1 MGEVHASTP
10 AAERGARPNGGVGT
24 PPPTHRRRRR
34 RSMSRTDRRLPSST
48 RDDRD
53 PSTHTH
59 SRTPAPAR
67 QSTVK
72 SAKLSML
79 GVKGGLD
86 QEEVSEAM
94 LSQLACLHGAPG
106 RASNLVAR
114 AGTAVDDD
122 TGALANLEEHLAMLT
137 AIEEQ
142 LRTQHTLAKA
152 RIGGGF
158 CGHRWWFLWSRRRL
172 VEAMKC
178 FAPPSLA
185 TSCLRT
191 RHAFAKAR
199 GGGGGFCG
207 VVAAGARRR
216 EGARR
221 RWWFL

>member
-1 MGEVHASTP
+1 
-10 AAERGARPNGGVGT
+10 
-24 PPPTHRRRRR
+24 
-34 RSMSRTDRRLPSST
+34 MSRTDRRLPSST

-53 PSTHTH
+53 PSTHTRTRTRT
-59 SRTPAPAR
+59 RTPAPAR

-94 LSQLACLHGAPG
+94 LSQLAHLHGAPG
-106 RASNLVAR
+106 RAPNLVAR

-142 LRTQHTLAKA
+142 LRTQHTFAKA

-158 CGHRWWFLWSRRRL
+158 CGRAVVSSRR
-172 VEAMKC
+172 
-178 FAPPSLA
+178 
-185 TSCLRT
+185 
-191 RHAFAKAR
+191 
-199 GGGGGFCG
+199 
-207 VVAAGARRR
+207 
-216 EGARR
+216 
-221 RWWFL
+221 